1 MGTKEDD
8 YSLTTLLA
16 GVNLK
21 KYSIRFIIM
30 FIFGILFGFII
41 FPTALKAM
49 IAKVLHIFIK
59 FHVTAN
65 QL

>member
-8 YSLTTLLA
+8 YSLTTFLA

-41 FPTALKAM
+41 FPTVLKAM
-49 IAKVLHIFIK
+49 IAKVLHIY
-59 FHVTAN
+59 
-65 QL
+65 